1 MRSRTVAVLWPSHVR
16 FTWQSASSF
25 PAIPVYPGT
34 QWISVSIPISR
45 RVLGLWLIHLA
56 QGCPGHGSRCS
67 VHRMAACELLK
78 TATFVTLCVCGVS
91 LFPTDSQSTS
101 PIAHS
106 SASQISVVWCRG
118 DCGRPSSHLCDC
130 ILQQLPLCRR
140 QIEIYPYTISRPL
153 RPLWPLSLL
162 RSVSPLLYPRCH
174 RSL

>member
-1 MRSRTVAVLWPSHVR
+1 MSHIASTTVFACKIHLDLFAAEVYMRSRTVAVLWPSHVR

-56 QGCPGHGSRCS
+56 KGCLGQGFRCS

-78 TATFVTLCVCGVS
+78 TATFVTLCVCSVS
-91 LFPTDSQSTS
+91 LFPTDSQSAS

-106 SASQISVVWCRG
+106 SASQISTCLV
-118 DCGRPSSHLCDC
+118 
-130 ILQQLPLCRR
+130 
-140 QIEIYPYTISRPL
+140 
-153 RPLWPLSLL
+153 
-162 RSVSPLLYPRCH
+162 PR
-174 RSL
+174 